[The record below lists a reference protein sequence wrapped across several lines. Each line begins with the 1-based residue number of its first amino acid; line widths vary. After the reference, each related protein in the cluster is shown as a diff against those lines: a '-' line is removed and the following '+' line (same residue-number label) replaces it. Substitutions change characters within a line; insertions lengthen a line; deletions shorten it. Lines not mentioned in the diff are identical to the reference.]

1 MSWSAGFAS
10 MTMNDPRD
18 ASLQTQPGV
27 QSSPVELSREPH
39 LVRAFVELADTLVG
53 DFDVVDFLHLLA
65 TRSVELLDVAEA
77 GLLLAGPEGTL
88 HVMASSSERTRLLEL
103 FQLQNMEGPCL
114 ECYRS
119 GTAVVSEDLDADLGR
134 WPIFA
139 PEARASGF
147 ASVHALPLRHRDEV
161 IGALNLFRAVTGAL
175 SDADA
180 GLGQALADVATI
192 GILQERAVSGGQ
204 VSVEQLQAALNS
216 RIIIEQAKGVL
227 AEQAGVDMAEAFDR
241 LRRYARDH
249 NQRLSRVAEDFIE
262 GKLSEAGLAAGPERG
277 RSGQAR

>member
-1 MSWSAGFAS
+1 MSS
-10 MTMNDPRD
+10 
-18 ASLQTQPGV
+18 
-27 QSSPVELSREPH
+27 VELSRESH
-39 LVRAFVELADTLVG
+39 LIRAFVELADTLVSE
-53 DFDVVDFLHLLA
+53 FDVVDFLHLLA

-114 ECYRS
+114 DCYRS
-119 GTAVVSEDLDADLGR
+119 GAAVVSENLEGDQDR

-139 PEARASGF
+139 PEARATGF

-161 IGALNLFRAVTGAL
+161 IGALNLFRVVTGSL

-192 GILQERAVSGGQ
+192 SLLQERAVSGSQ
-204 VSVEQLQAALNS
+204 LSVGQLQVALNS
-216 RIIIEQAKGVL
+216 RIIIEQSKGML
-227 AEQAGVDMAEAFDR
+227 AEQADVDMAEAFDS

-262 GKLSEAGLAAGPERG
+262 GKLSSAELAAGSEHEPTLRRG
-277 RSGQAR
+277 